1 MVSPF
6 HVLIVDDDAAVR
18 QVLCGLLSQA
28 GMIAAEAASA
38 QEAEVQL
45 EKHPVDVVIS
55 DVRMPGLDGLGLL
68 RRIRQHWPEIGVVML
83 TAHGT
88 IQLAV
93 EAMKSGA
100 NEFMLK
106 PFDREE
112 VLFVVR
118 KVGEQSRREGAVPP
132 RVPAVA
138 DSGAPFVGGAPVMR
152 ELSELVR
159 RAASG
164 MATVLIRGETG
175 TGKELVAR
183 AIHEQSAR
191 RAKPFIKLNCA
202 ALPDSLLESELFG
215 YEPGAFT
222 GAARHKPGRVE
233 LAHGGTLFLDEIG
246 DVPLST
252 QVKLLRILQ
261 ERELERVGGVKTIK
275 VDVRFVAAT
284 HRDLESLVQAGAF
297 RQDLFFRLNVL
308 PLRVPPLRE
317 RLQDVRPLAE
327 HFIRAACANNGKPLL
342 TFAPPA
348 WELLEARAWP
358 GNVRELEH
366 FVERLVVFS
375 DEQLI
380 TRRDVERE
388 LLRGT
393 ANQVLPAA
401 GAESRPSAGRA
412 VPAHAEPGRAEA
424 PAGRTEELPTGLDEH
439 RRNAEREA
447 VLQALSRAGNKRTV
461 AARLLG
467 VSRRTLYNKLEELGI
482 A

>member
-1 MVSPF
+1 MVKSPF
-6 HVLIVDDDAAVR
+6 NVLIVDDDAAVR

-28 GMIAAEAASA
+28 GMSVCEASSA
-38 QEAEVQL
+38 REAELQL
-45 EKHPVDVVIS
+45 EQSAVDVVVS
-55 DVRMPGLDGLGLL
+55 DVRMPGMDGLALL

-100 NEFMLK
+100 DEFMLK

-118 KVGEQSRREGAVPP
+118 KVGEHSRRAGNLPP
-132 RVPAVA
+132 RASIAA
-138 DSGAPFVGGAPVMR
+138 DAATPFVAKSTAME
-152 ELSELVR
+152 ELGELIR

-164 MATVLIRGETG
+164 AATVLIRGETG

-222 GAARHKPGRVE
+222 GAARLKPGRVE

-284 HRDLESLVQAGAF
+284 HRDLEARVLTGEF

-317 RLQDVRPLAE
+317 RLADVRPLTE
-327 HFIRAACANNGKPLL
+327 QFIRAACAANGKAALAL
-342 TFAPPA
+342 APA
-348 WELLEARAWP
+348 AMQLLEAQSWP

-375 DEQLI
+375 DEAWISQ
-380 TRRDVERE
+380 RDVERE
-388 LLRGT
+388 LTRGS
-393 ANQVLPAA
+393 PAQA
-401 GAESRPSAGRA
+401 
-412 VPAHAEPGRAEA
+412 AEA
-424 PAGRTEELPTGLDEH
+424 PAGRLDLARSEDAPAETGGLDEH

-482 A
+482 S

>member
-1 MVSPF
+1 MASPF

-132 RVPAVA
+132 RAPAVA

-152 ELSELVR
+152 ELSDLVR

-164 MATVLIRGETG
+164 TATVLIRGETG

-183 AIHEQSAR
+183 SIHEQSAR

-222 GAARHKPGRVE
+222 GATRHKPGRVE

-327 HFIRAACANNGKPLL
+327 HFIRVACANNGKALL

-348 WELLEARAWP
+348 LELLEARAWP

-393 ANQVLPAA
+393 ANEVLPAA
-401 GAESRPSAGRA
+401 VADPRSA
-412 VPAHAEPGRAEA
+412 
-424 PAGRTEELPTGLDEH
+424 
-439 RRNAEREA
+439 
-447 VLQALSRAGNKRTV
+447 
-461 AARLLG
+461 
-467 VSRRTLYNKLEELGI
+467 
-482 A
+482 

>member
-1 MVSPF
+1 VQQLLGAMGASDF

-18 QVLCGLLSQA
+18 QVLCGLLTQA
-28 GMIAAEAASA
+28 GMTVTEAGSAEAAE
-38 QEAEVQL
+38 QLL
-45 EKHPVDVVIS
+45 EKRPVDVVVS
-55 DVRMPGLDGLGLL
+55 DVRMPGTDGLGLL
-68 RRIRQHWPEIGVVML
+68 RRIRQNWPEIGVVML

-100 NEFMLK
+100 HEFMQK

-118 KVGEQSRREGAVPP
+118 KVAQQSRREGAQPP
-132 RVPAVA
+132 VIGHG
-138 DSGAPFVGGAPVMR
+138 SAPFVGRSQVMLELG
-152 ELSELVR
+152 ELSR

-164 MATVLIRGETG
+164 SATVLIRGETG

-183 AIHEQSAR
+183 SIHEQSAR

-222 GAARHKPGRVE
+222 GATRHKPGRVE

-246 DVPLST
+246 DVALAT

-284 HRDLESLVQAGAF
+284 HRDLEQMVEQGEF

-317 RLQDVRPLAE
+317 RPEDVRPLTE
-327 HFIRAACANNGKPLL
+327 HFMAAACAANGKPRMAL
-342 TFAPPA
+342 APPA
-348 WELLEARAWP
+348 IELLLAQAWP

-375 DEQLI
+375 DEALI
-380 TRRDVERE
+380 SARDVERE
-388 LLRGT
+388 LVRGT
-393 ANQVLPAA
+393 SSKAQAPPSS
-401 GAESRPSAGRA
+401 SRP
-412 VPAHAEPGRAEA
+412 EA
-424 PAGRTEELPTGLDEH
+424 SGLDEH

>member
-1 MVSPF
+1 MASPF

-18 QVLCGLLSQA
+18 QVLCGLLSQD

-45 EKHPVDVVIS
+45 EKHPVDVVVS

-118 KVGEQSRREGAVPP
+118 KVGEQSRREGAAPP
-132 RVPAVA
+132 RAPAVL
-138 DSGAPFVGGAPVMR
+138 DSGAPFVGSAPVMR
-152 ELSELVR
+152 ELSDLVR

-164 MATVLIRGETG
+164 TATVLIRGETG

-183 AIHEQSAR
+183 SIHEQSAR

-222 GAARHKPGRVE
+222 GATRHKPGRVE
-233 LAHGGTLFLDEIG
+233 LAQGGTLFLDEIG

-284 HRDLESLVQAGAF
+284 HRDLEALVQAGAF

-308 PLRVPPLRE
+308 PLRVPSLRE

-327 HFIRAACANNGKPLL
+327 HFIRVACANNGKALL

-348 WELLEARAWP
+348 MDLLEARAWP

-393 ANQVLPAA
+393 ANEVLPAPA
-401 GAESRPSAGRA
+401 VDLRGAAEPRPS
-412 VPAHAEPGRAEA
+412 VDPAHAEPVRAEA
-424 PAGRTEELPTGLDEH
+424 TGLEEH

>member
-1 MVSPF
+1 
-6 HVLIVDDDAAVR
+6 
-18 QVLCGLLSQA
+18 
-28 GMIAAEAASA
+28 
-38 QEAEVQL
+38 
-45 EKHPVDVVIS
+45 
-55 DVRMPGLDGLGLL
+55 
-68 RRIRQHWPEIGVVML
+68 ML
-83 TAHGT
+83 TAHCT

-100 NEFMLK
+100 HEFMIK

-118 KVGEQSRREGAVPP
+118 KVGEQSRREGSHPP
-132 RVPAVA
+132 RVNPEV
-138 DSGAPFVGGAPVMR
+138 GTGLPFVGKSTPMG
-152 ELSELVR
+152 ELGELIR
-159 RAASG
+159 RAAAGS
-164 MATVLIRGETG
+164 ATVLIRGETG

-284 HRDLESLVQAGAF
+284 HRDLEALVRAGEF

-317 RLQDVRPLAE
+317 RLEDLRPLTE
-327 HFIRAACANNGKPLL
+327 HFIRTACAANGKAPLAL
-342 TFAPPA
+342 APA
-348 WELLEARAWP
+348 AIELLEAQSWP

-375 DEQLI
+375 DEALI
-380 TRRDVERE
+380 SRRDVERE
-388 LLRGT
+388 LTRGS
-393 ANQVLPAA
+393 AARVAESPVLARA
-401 GAESRPSAGRA
+401 GAAQ
-412 VPAHAEPGRAEA
+412 AEVARAEGLA
-424 PAGRTEELPTGLDEH
+424 ASMPGSLLAETAGLDEH

-447 VLQALSRAGNKRTV
+447 VLLALSRAGNKRTV

-482 A
+482 G

>member
-1 MVSPF
+1 MLRSPF

-18 QVLCGLLSQA
+18 QVLCGLLAQA
-28 GMIAAEAASA
+28 GMQVAEAASA
-38 QEAEVQL
+38 QEAEREL
-45 EKHPVDVVIS
+45 EKRPVDVVVS
-55 DVRMPGLDGLGLL
+55 DVRMPGMDGLALL
-68 RRIRQHWPEIGVVML
+68 RRIRQNWPEIGVVML

-100 NEFMLK
+100 HEFMLK

-118 KVGEQSRREGAVPP
+118 KVGEQSRREGSLPP
-132 RVPAVA
+132 RVSAEA
-138 DSGAPFVGGAPVMR
+138 DASAPCVGKSTLMG
-152 ELSELVR
+152 ELGELIR

-164 MATVLIRGETG
+164 TATVLIRGETG

-183 AIHEQSAR
+183 SIHEQSAR

-215 YEPGAFT
+215 YELGAFT
-222 GAARHKPGRVE
+222 GATRNKPGRVE

-246 DVPLST
+246 DVPLTT

-284 HRDLESLVQAGAF
+284 HRDLEALVQTGEF

-317 RLQDVRPLAE
+317 RPEDVRPLTE
-327 HFIRAACANNGKPLL
+327 HFIRAACAANGKAPLAL
-342 TFAPPA
+342 VPA
-348 WELLEARAWP
+348 AIELLEAQTWP

-375 DEQLI
+375 DEASI

-388 LLRGT
+388 LTRGCV
-393 ANQVLPAA
+393 AKVVELPVA
-401 GAESRPSAGRA
+401 A
-412 VPAHAEPGRAEA
+412 VPLPGAR
-424 PAGRTEELPTGLDEH
+424 PDGTGLDEH

-467 VSRRTLYNKLEELGI
+467 VSRRTLYNKLDELGI
-482 A
+482 S